1 MVRDSCLS
9 SGQGGGALAFI
20 FFCLETCC
28 VCVVLKPET
37 MPKRLHGSSE
47 PAQVPVTHSAV
58 GSKGHDSP
66 HKRQKVIGPV
76 PMQGGSVFRSIK
88 RGVKKAAK
96 GAAKA
101 ALSSALGPAASTALS
116 ASQLLSKREAGT
128 LPPAVRN
135 ILEKQG
141 DTVITSL
148 RAIRTPLDM
157 VTNAALNLVTLG
169 AFNKAVKKSGY
180 DSAFH
185 LALVINDKFVL
196 DKQEVIKLTT
206 SIPKGKDT
214 QSKTIPL
221 TKQGVTIGQLLE
233 GARKHMGDN
242 KFTNYNAKTNNCQD
256 FIIALLEG
264 NGLMPKDPS
273 IREFIKQDAEA
284 IFKKL
289 PKGTAKIAKGVTDF
303 AAKANRFVFGK
314 GVGGDGGGESK
325 KRRIRPTPVV
335 DELMPV
341 GGNLKECVQ
350 NCIARH

>member
-1 MVRDSCLS
+1 MS
-9 SGQGGGALAFI
+9 
-20 FFCLETCC
+20 
-28 VCVVLKPET
+28 
-37 MPKRLHGSSE
+37 KRLHGSLEE
-47 PAQVPVTHSAV
+47 PAQVSVTHPTV
-58 GSKGHDSP
+58 DPKNHDP
-66 HKRQKVIGPV
+66 PRKRPKVIGPV
-76 PMQGGSVFRSIK
+76 PMQGGSILRSIK
-88 RGVKKAAK
+88 RGAKRAAK

-101 ALSSALGPAASTALS
+101 ALSSALGPAASTAVA
-116 ASQLLSKREAGT
+116 ASDLLSKREAGT

-141 DTVITSL
+141 DTVIVSL
-148 RAIRTPLDM
+148 RAVRTPLDM
-157 VTNAALNLVTLG
+157 VTNAALNFVTLG
-169 AFNKAVKKSGY
+169 AFNNAVKKSGY

-221 TKQGVTIGQLLE
+221 AKQGLTIGQLLE

-256 FIIALLEG
+256 FVIALLEG
-264 NGLMPKDPS
+264 NGLMPEDS
-273 IREFIKQDAEA
+273 SVREFIKQDAEA

-314 GVGGDGGGESK
+314 GEGDEGGRADGEGERK

-335 DELMPV
+335 DEPDPC
-341 GGNLKECVQ
+341 GGLKVCVQ